1 MIHACAQVCVG
12 HGGQE
17 PGVTGQR
24 TGSESGG
31 VLASILHGQGDSAE
45 GPANVG
51 DRGPTIGWASVF
63 WNSQSSPWNSASG
76 PRGGGRGVCPPG
88 WPGNTLRQKTLTPTP
103 TIDPG
108 THGCPGSHLRAA
120 APRTGPAGRKG
131 GASARGPHPPGGQ
144 SVQGGVWSAAGEGDG
159 QAGQR
164 PRLWV
169 RSPAA
174 SLGSSGAAPQGQE
187 EKQPAAAVPPEG
199 PAVPAPGR
207 AGRARR
213 ASPPPGVREEGRRAG
228 RASLAE
234 TGPAP
239 ALP

>member
-1 MIHACAQVCVG
+1 M
-12 HGGQE
+12 
-17 PGVTGQR
+17 PR
-24 TGSESGG
+24 
-31 VLASILHGQGDSAE
+31 LPPQGRS
-45 GPANVG
+45 
-51 DRGPTIGWASVF
+51 
-63 WNSQSSPWNSASG
+63 
-76 PRGGGRGVCPPG
+76 
-88 WPGNTLRQKTLTPTP
+88 
-103 TIDPG
+103 
-108 THGCPGSHLRAA
+108 
-120 APRTGPAGRKG
+120 PRTGPAGRKG

-228 RASLAE
+228 RASLAAQPARPSRDRPSSSFALRLLQGGSDRAFSPVPSPAAGSFLSPRPPSPRRGGAGVLLWSPAFLCPRP
-234 TGPAP
+234 TGWLCTPSSVSIFPTCPLPLEAP
-239 ALP
+239 GSGPV